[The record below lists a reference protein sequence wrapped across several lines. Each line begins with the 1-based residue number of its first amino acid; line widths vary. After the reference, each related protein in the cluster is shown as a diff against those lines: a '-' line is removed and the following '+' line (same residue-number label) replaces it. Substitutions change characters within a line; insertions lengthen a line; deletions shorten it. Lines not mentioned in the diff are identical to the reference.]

1 MLRFGVDRKSEFD
14 SSFATNAADAQMVS
28 RMRMVLAVSV
38 LLAVFIDPSGLSG
51 VDGFTWLVFF
61 GYLFHSIVIYV
72 YSLLNKPFSQSML
85 IHRLDVLWFALIV
98 VFTGGVDS
106 FFFLFFFFAILT
118 SSFRWGFEE
127 GAKITIASAVLFAV
141 SGLALESQND
151 LSRLLLRTTFLLTLG
166 YMSVHWGESKVRLMR
181 QLELLRDVSRL
192 SNPRFGVDHTITNVL
207 EQTRLFFKAS
217 SCIFVIR
224 NKESGAYYLRTING
238 GNTPQSISA
247 DPVNAEAAA
256 PLLALSED
264 RILVYSR
271 PLWPAMSSLFEESL
285 AYDGTGHRWVKND
298 DQSSKSLAEL
308 LDARA
313 FISAPLSLR
322 NQDGRIYVVS
332 REGSFSKADA
342 VFLGHI
348 SEQAFPV
355 IENIELLDR
364 MASEAAS
371 RERQKISLNLHD
383 TAIQPY
389 IGLKL
394 GLSAIRNKALSD
406 NPLIEDVD
414 KLTAM
419 AEKVIGD
426 LRHYAATFNAGSR
439 QTEPIL
445 LSALN
450 QQAAQVREFY
460 GIDITISMES
470 ELKVSDRLATEV
482 LQLVREG
489 LSNICKHTLAQRGS
503 VKVDCIYGWLKIQ
516 IENECTDPGSIDFT
530 PRSISERVAGLG
542 GKAHVAQGASGNTVV
557 HVEIPV

>member
-151 LSRLLLRTTFLLTLG
+151 LPRLLLRTTFLLTLG

-217 SCIFVIR
+217 SCIFIVR

-238 GNTPQSISA
+238 GDAPQSISA

-271 PLWPAMSSLFEESL
+271 PFWPAMSSLFEESL
-285 AYDGTGHRWVKND
+285 AYDGKGHRWVKND
-298 DQSSKSLAEL
+298 GQSSKSLAEL

-332 REGSFSKADA
+332 REGSFSKAD
-342 VFLGHI
+342 
-348 SEQAFPV
+348 
-355 IENIELLDR
+355 
-364 MASEAAS
+364 
-371 RERQKISLNLHD
+371 
-383 TAIQPY
+383 
-389 IGLKL
+389 
-394 GLSAIRNKALSD
+394 
-406 NPLIEDVD
+406 
-414 KLTAM
+414 
-419 AEKVIGD
+419 
-426 LRHYAATFNAGSR
+426 
-439 QTEPIL
+439 
-445 LSALN
+445 
-450 QQAAQVREFY
+450 
-460 GIDITISMES
+460 
-470 ELKVSDRLATEV
+470 
-482 LQLVREG
+482 
-489 LSNICKHTLAQRGS
+489 
-503 VKVDCIYGWLKIQ
+503 
-516 IENECTDPGSIDFT
+516 
-530 PRSISERVAGLG
+530 
-542 GKAHVAQGASGNTVV
+542 
-557 HVEIPV
+557 